1 MRRSKFPV
9 SNLFARVHF
18 LFLRAFNN
26 YFFHLIFFSPHF
38 LPLPFSSRLIFS
50 LLFFSSFHIL
60 FFSLLFSSF
69 HFFSYLFISSTLL
82 FFSFHFFYSSFLF
95 YSFLL
100 FSLLILSHLIPSLL
114 FFPHIVSP
122 GNMWSCPHHTGCV
135 ACGKSASA
143 VGFLF
148 RCTMCPNAH
157 CEDCREGDQEVGV
170 VCFIRVCVYFEMKD
184 CDGTNVLKISLSL
197 IFINLDCRR
206 ECYLERSRLPTY
218 G

>member
-1 MRRSKFPV
+1 M
-9 SNLFARVHF
+9 LA
-18 LFLRAFNN
+18 
-26 YFFHLIFFSPHF
+26 YIFFSYVLSIIIFFILYSFLLISYLFPSHLVSYFLFFFFLHF
-38 LPLPFSSRLIFS
+38 I
-50 LLFFSSFHIL
+50 FSSF
-60 FFSLLFSSF
+60 LFSSF
-69 HFFSYLFISSTLL
+69 HFLSYLFISSTLL

-114 FFPHIVSP
+114 FFPQIVSP